1 MAVPW
6 CERRCSEGEPLTRRI
21 YGIDSQCI
29 VKNSKAQLPNQVNLL
44 FVTVLDV
51 AECVVGRNR
60 LLSLRS
66 HQRKEPAMY
75 MAIRKYQTTT
85 GASIQEIVQRVQE
98 GFVPIISQ
106 NPGFVAYYILDTG
119 SETVASVSLF
129 QDQAGADE
137 STRRASEWV
146 RQNLTSLLQLPAQ
159 LTAGE
164 VVYSKTS

>member
-1 MAVPW
+1 
-6 CERRCSEGEPLTRRI
+6 
-21 YGIDSQCI
+21 
-29 VKNSKAQLPNQVNLL
+29 
-44 FVTVLDV
+44 
-51 AECVVGRNR
+51 
-60 LLSLRS
+60 
-66 HQRKEPAMY
+66 MY
-75 MAIRKYQTTT
+75 MAIRKYQTTS

-106 NPGFVAYYILDTG
+106 SPGFVAYYIVDTG

-129 QDQAGADE
+129 QDQVGADE
-137 STRRASEWV
+137 STRRAAEWV

>member
-1 MAVPW
+1 
-6 CERRCSEGEPLTRRI
+6 
-21 YGIDSQCI
+21 
-29 VKNSKAQLPNQVNLL
+29 
-44 FVTVLDV
+44 
-51 AECVVGRNR
+51 
-60 LLSLRS
+60 
-66 HQRKEPAMY
+66 MY
-75 MAIRKYQTTT
+75 MAIRKYQTTPS
-85 GASIQEIVQRVQE
+85 ASIQEIVQRVQE

-106 NPGFVAYYILDTG
+106 SPGFVAYYILDSG